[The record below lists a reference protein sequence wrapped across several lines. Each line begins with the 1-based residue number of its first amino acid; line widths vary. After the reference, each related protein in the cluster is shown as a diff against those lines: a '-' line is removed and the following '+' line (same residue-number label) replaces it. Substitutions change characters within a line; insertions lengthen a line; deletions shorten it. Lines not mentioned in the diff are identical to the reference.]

1 MEDIIKL
8 KANYLGDGQHKINCP
23 SCGNN
28 RKKKNLKTLSVHVI
42 ADKIKYQ
49 CWHCNLTGTINYN
62 INYGKAKVVDMFNP
76 HKEKESW
83 KDLGTSAIK
92 FFKTRGYPKPHSTL
106 TLNKK

>member
-76 HKEKESW
+76 HN
-83 KDLGTSAIK
+83 
-92 FFKTRGYPKPHSTL
+92 R
-106 TLNKK
+106 